1 MSLEGKRV
9 LVTGA
14 SRGIGRAIALALACA
29 GADVGVNYVSRP
41 EQAQEVAREVE
52 THGRRAAV
60 VKGDVSRRAE
70 VEAMVDRATAELGPL
85 DTLINNAGIETI
97 VPLTELTDAQWD
109 RVTDV
114 NLRGSWLCAQVFAR
128 RLISEGRRGSI
139 VNLGSI
145 QAGLA
150 LPGRTHYAPTKR
162 GVEALT
168 CNLAAELAEHGIRV
182 NCVHPGVI
190 ETDMTQWV
198 IKDPEV
204 LPVVLDK
211 IPLHRA
217 GQPDEVAPAVL
228 FFADDA
234 ASGYVTGQHLY
245 VDGGM
250 LVV

>member
-1 MSLEGKRV
+1 MRFEGKRA

-14 SRGIGRAIALALACA
+14 SRGIGRAITLALARE
-29 GADVGVNYVSRP
+29 GADVAVNYVR
-41 EQAQEVAREVE
+41 QAQQADEVACELE
-52 THGRRAAV
+52 QLGRRTLV
-60 VKGDVSRRAE
+60 VQADVARRDQ
-70 VEAMVDRATAELGPL
+70 VEEMLDRTWVELGPL
-85 DTLINNAGIETI
+85 DILINNAGIETI
-97 VPLTELTDAQWD
+97 VPLTELTDEQWD

-128 RLISEGRRGSI
+128 RLIAERRRGSI

-198 IKDPEV
+198 MGDPEV

-217 GQPDEVAPAVL
+217 GQPEEVAPAVL
-228 FFADDA
+228 YFADDQ